1 MVILL
6 KTVVSLFL
14 QGYKC
19 KIKFPFV
26 IVLYYVKTHT
36 GSGAKVM
43 QLNRSLLGVNFFAG
57 DVVGGIGPYLAIYL
71 LTLQHWSPGS
81 IGIAL
86 AAGSIAT
93 VVMQSPAGA
102 IVDTV
107 KWKRTLLIGCA
118 IAIACSTIGILVFN
132 DAFTVYTAQILI
144 GSASAFLGPL
154 IAAVTLGLV
163 GHAYFTRQT
172 SANQAWN
179 HAGNMI
185 AAMLAAI
192 LALTWSALGV
202 FWLVAAMACGMIV
215 CALLIN
221 KDEIDHDLARGGV
234 AEENAGE
241 KAPEGILSLFEDRRL
256 FVFAI
261 CIFLFHSANASMLP
275 LVSQKLSSNS
285 DAEHG
290 VAFTAACV
298 IAAQLVMIVM
308 AIFCGKKAD
317 VWGRKPLLLI
327 AFLVLPIRGILF
339 SQFDNTFAL
348 VAIQALDG
356 VANGIFAMVFLLVLA
371 DITAGTGRFN
381 FAQGVLAMLIGIGA
395 SLSNIVA
402 EYIVQ
407 YTSYTVGFLSLAAT
421 AAVGLVIY
429 VVFME
434 ETLVRDRPSG

>member
-1 MVILL
+1 
-6 KTVVSLFL
+6 
-14 QGYKC
+14 
-19 KIKFPFV
+19 
-26 IVLYYVKTHT
+26 
-36 GSGAKVM
+36 M
-43 QLNRSLLGVNFFAG
+43 QLNKPLLGVNFFAG

-71 LTLQHWSPGS
+71 LSLQHWSPGS

-102 IVDTV
+102 IVDAV

-118 IAIACSTIGILVFN
+118 IAIACSTLGILAFN
-132 DAFTVYTAQILI
+132 DAYAVYTAQILI

-202 FWLVAAMACGMIV
+202 FWLVAIMACGMIF
-215 CALLIN
+215 CALLIDRN
-221 KDEIDHDLARGGV
+221 AIDHDLARGGV
-234 AEENAGE
+234 GEESKGVDNP
-241 KAPEGILSLFEDRRL
+241 KNPEGILSLFEDRRL

-285 DAEHG
+285 DAQHG

-308 AIFCGKKAD
+308 AIFCGRKAD

-339 SQFDNTFAL
+339 SQFDNTYAL
-348 VAIQALDG
+348 VAIQSLDG

-421 AAVGLVIY
+421 ATVGLVIY

-434 ETLVRDRPSG
+434 ETLVKDRPNGSEPLPAG